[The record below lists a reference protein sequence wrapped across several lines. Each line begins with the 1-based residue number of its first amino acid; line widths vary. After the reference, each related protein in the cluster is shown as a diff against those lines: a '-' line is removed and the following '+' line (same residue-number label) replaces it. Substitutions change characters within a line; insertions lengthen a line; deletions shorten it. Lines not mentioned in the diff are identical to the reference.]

1 MPHSSGTRTGASPDT
16 LGVVGLICA
25 VAGFFV
31 LGIILG
37 PAAVVCG
44 WLAMGRTFRGAKP
57 VLPLIA
63 VVLGAIDT
71 LIALVWLTGTHWTG
85 GGFM

>member
-1 MPHSSGTRTGASPDT
+1 MPPNSRTGTGASPRT
-16 LGVVGLICA
+16 LVAAGLLCA
-25 VAGFFV
+25 AAGFFV
-31 LGIILG
+31 LGIVLG

-44 WLAMGRTFRGAKP
+44 RLAMGRTLRGARP

-71 LIALVWLTGTHWTG
+71 LIALVWLTGAHWDG
-85 GGFM
+85 GGMM